1 LISGLPF
8 VFIDGIQGRVED
20 ALSMPGAKGKPIL
33 IQPLVFNR
41 VMDILPVSGWQVVQE
56 TETTLNVLLSGGRNN
71 VRDET
76 VSDAIR
82 RELTAEGAIPPLI
95 KVQHIAEIPKNSSG
109 KAPLVKSNI
118 QA

>member
-1 LISGLPF
+1 
-8 VFIDGIQGRVED
+8 
-20 ALSMPGAKGKPIL
+20 MPGIKGKPIL

-56 TETTLNVLLSGGRNN
+56 TESTLKVLLSGARNDI
-71 VRDET
+71 RDAT

-82 RELTAEGAIPPLI
+82 RELTSEGAIMPLI
-95 KVQHIAEIPKNSSG
+95 KVQHVAEIPKNSSG
-109 KAPLVKSNI
+109 KAPLVKSLI